1 VIVESRTTFVKGHQ
15 ILSVVLI
22 ANEAIKEAKKRNNE
36 LILLK
41 TDFKK
46 AYKSMDY
53 KDKLR
58 MKMMSFLV

>member
-1 VIVESRTTFVKGHQ
+1 MIVESRTTFVKGHQ

>member
-41 TDFKK
+41 TDFEK